1 MLRIRLC
8 RGFRHCVRYF
18 GTCLIFT
25 GYGYDWF
32 RLSGEGRGSD
42 TMSGKLG
49 RVRILILALS
59 GMIGVLAVRGLTGF
73 ISGSGDSASAIA
85 GVLSPLL
92 VVLSVV
98 LSGMVGDSQTS
109 GYRTSAT
116 ADALAPSPIGII
128 LLVLAGF
135 SWVRSVSLLPVLE
148 LDESIL

>member
-1 MLRIRLC
+1 MSGTATSSSATVTLPLSALLL
-8 RGFRHCVRYF
+8 GLSVRSVIDTF
-18 GTCLIFT
+18 WGW
-25 GYGYDWF
+25 D
-32 RLSGEGRGSD
+32 SD

-49 RVRILILALS
+49 RVRISILALS

-92 VVLSVV
+92 VVLSGV
-98 LSGMVGDSQTS
+98 VGDSPTS

-116 ADALAPSPIGII
+116 ADALAPSSIGII